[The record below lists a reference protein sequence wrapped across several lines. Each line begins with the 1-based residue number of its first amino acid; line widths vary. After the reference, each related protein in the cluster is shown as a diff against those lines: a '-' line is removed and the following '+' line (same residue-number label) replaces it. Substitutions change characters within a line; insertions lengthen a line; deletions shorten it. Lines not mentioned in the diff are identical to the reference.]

1 MPPVEAFIRRHLNG
15 ASVVVDPFCGE
26 SELAGHRND
35 LRRDAKAGNHLDAR
49 DWLRML
55 RDEPIEADAVL
66 LDPPYSPRQISE
78 VYKSVGR
85 SCTVGDTQ
93 NARLYKECIDLMD
106 AILKPGGVALRF
118 GWNSM
123 GFPKGR
129 YERLETLLVNH
140 GAAHNDTICTADR
153 KLKGLFP

>member
-1 MPPVEAFIRRHLNG
+1 
-15 ASVVVDPFCGE
+15 
-26 SELAGHRND
+26 
-35 LRRDAKAGNHLDAR
+35 
-49 DWLRML
+49 
-55 RDEPIEADAVL
+55 
-66 LDPPYSPRQISE
+66 
-78 VYKSVGR
+78 
-85 SCTVGDTQ
+85 
-93 NARLYKECIDLMD
+93 MD